1 MSLGSSDLDSRWDDK
16 WSSSLAKNVPIYR
29 HDVNM
34 RDCAHIQ
41 PMRPRNTP
49 TDGLKGKNWD
59 VRNVGSGMGRPSRRR
74 VCNVRN
80 GCCSGST
87 SHLLNRVAVAIR
99 FIIVAVHAE
108 ASRSMMTC
116 GLSRYLCFSN
126 GRLRHHAK
134 RRGKVY
140 NEPTYTHVYDE
151 QARIDKL

>member
-1 MSLGSSDLDSRWDDK
+1 MCIRDR
-16 WSSSLAKNVPIYR
+16 YR

-87 SHLLNRVAVAIR
+87 SHLLNRAAVAIR